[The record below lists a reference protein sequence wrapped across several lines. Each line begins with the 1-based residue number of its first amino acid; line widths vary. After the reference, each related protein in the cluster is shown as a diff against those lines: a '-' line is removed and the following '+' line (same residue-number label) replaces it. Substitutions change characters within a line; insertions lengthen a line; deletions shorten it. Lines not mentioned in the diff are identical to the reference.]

1 MPKVTID
8 LARCKGCELCV
19 ATCPEKVLTMST
31 EINEK
36 GYFYAT
42 PVAQDKCSGCRHC
55 VMVCPDGAITVE
67 VKGRSNAWPQSL
79 EKNITHY
86 CPGCTHGVIH
96 RLVAE
101 VIDTL
106 KIRERTIGIA
116 PVGCAVL
123 AYDYFNVDMQ
133 EASHGRAMAVATG
146 IKRGHP
152 DKIVF
157 TYQGDG
163 DLASIGMAESVHA
176 ANRGEK
182 ITVIFVNNAIY
193 GMTGGQMAPTTLPN
207 QVASTCPLGRD
218 VTLAGY
224 PIRMVE
230 LLKELRTPAYLT
242 RVSVH
247 DPRHIIRARRA
258 IRTAFKHQ
266 MDGTCFSLV
275 EVLSTCPTGWGKQ
288 PVEAGQWL
296 AEHMIPYYPL
306 GDYKTPEAG
315 VVQASSLLPD
325 ASGSE

>member
-8 LARCKGCELCV
+8 QTRCKGCELCV
-19 ATCPEKVLTMST
+19 ATCPEKVLGLSKD
-31 EINEK
+31 INEK
-36 GYFYAT
+36 GYFYAV
-42 PVAQDKCSGCRHC
+42 PVAEDKCIGCRHC
-55 VMVCPDGAITVE
+55 TMVCPDTAITIE
-67 VKGRSNAWPQSL
+67 VKGKTNTRPEAL
-79 EKNITHY
+79 DEKRMHY

-101 VIDTL
+101 TIDAMG
-106 KIRERTIGIA
+106 IRERTIGVA

-123 AYDYFNVDMQ
+123 AYEYFNVDMQ

-146 IKRGHP
+146 IKRGRP

-182 ITVIFVNNAIY
+182 ITVIFVNNTIY
-193 GMTGGQMAPTTLPN
+193 GMTGGQMAPTTLPG

-218 VTLAGY
+218 VKLAGY

-247 DPRHIIRARRA
+247 DPKHIMKAKKA
-258 IRTAFKHQ
+258 IRTAFQ
-266 MDGTCFSLV
+266 YQEEGTCFSLV

-288 PVEAGQWL
+288 PFEAGKWL
-296 AEHMIPYYPL
+296 ADNMIPYYPL

-315 VVQASSLLPD
+315 VVQASSLFP
-325 ASGSE
+325 AVSEQ